1 LPRSGYPGLGLAN
14 DGENPNGVSETN
26 TPVPQSLANVLV
38 HIVFST
44 KERRA
49 ALQNGDLRVEMH
61 RYIAGVSKTLDC
73 PAISVGGAIDHVHL
87 LASQSRTI
95 ALAEWVKELKRASS
109 LRAKTKDP
117 QWSLF
122 QWQAGYG
129 AFSVSQSQK
138 EHVQEYIAS
147 QEEHHRR
154 ISFQDE
160 LRQLLKKHNVTFNE
174 EYVWD

>member
-1 LPRSGYPGLGLAN
+1 M
-14 DGENPNGVSETN
+14 
-26 TPVPQSLANVLV
+26 PQSLANVLL

-49 ALQNGDLRVEMH
+49 LLQNDDLRNEMH
-61 RYIAGVSKTLDC
+61 RYLAGVSSRLNC
-73 PAISVGGAIDHVHL
+73 PAIIVGGATDHVHL

-95 ALAEWVKELKRASS
+95 TLAEWVKELKRVSS
-109 LRAKTKDP
+109 VWAKEKSP
-117 QWSLF
+117 QWGLF

-138 EHVQEYIAS
+138 ERVQEYIGS

-154 ISFQDE
+154 FSHQDE
-160 LRQLLKKHNVTFNE
+160 LRRLLKKHEIAFDE
-174 EYVWD
+174 QYVWD